1 MKSIYFHI
9 DELSRDSVVASALK
23 RKLKNYGILT
33 FYGNRNIS
41 ELFRKFPF
49 PFDLAIFPSVDIFE
63 SSFLDPS
70 RLIPCSNAP
79 Y

>member
-23 RKLKNYGILT
+23 RKLRKYDIHT
-33 FYGNRNIS
+33 FYGNRAVS
-41 ELFRKFPF
+41 ELFRNIPF
-49 PFDLAIFPSVDIFE
+49 PFDSAVFPSVDIFE

-70 RLIPCSNAP
+70 RVISL
-79 Y
+79 